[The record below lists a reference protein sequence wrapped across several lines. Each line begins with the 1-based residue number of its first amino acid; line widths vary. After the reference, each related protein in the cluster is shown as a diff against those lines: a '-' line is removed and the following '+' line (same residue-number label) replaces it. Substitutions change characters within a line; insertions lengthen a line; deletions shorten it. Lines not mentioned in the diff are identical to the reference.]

1 MQFYEQIQIFGH
13 LMMIEN
19 LMPLPISENGPSEQ
33 IELTSL
39 STHPPRAAYCT
50 LLKLI

>member
-1 MQFYEQIQIFGH
+1 
-13 LMMIEN
+13 MMIEYFMS
-19 LMPLPISENGPSEQ
+19 LSISEKGPSEQ

-39 STHPPRAAYCT
+39 SAHPRRAAYCT